1 MSEVQ
6 KNIIGRRTV
15 YRFIEKK
22 VQKSSLDNAF
32 EAARFAPSHKNTNPW
47 RFYVMGE
54 KTRNTLVPIVEE
66 LSRKKCID
74 NGLEISD
81 DVVERARNKIL
92 KIPVL
97 VAVTSQLSPDD
108 SFRQEEDYAAS
119 VCAIHNFVL
128 SLWEE
133 GIGSQWS
140 TGSITRHKIIYD
152 ALAISPEKERV
163 IGLLKVGYP
172 EKIPEPKKKALSEIR
187 FYLD

>member
-22 VQKSSLDNAF
+22 IKKETLDNAF

-54 KTRNTLVPIVEE
+54 KTRNILIPIVED

-74 NGLEISD
+74 NALEISAD
-81 DVVERARNKIL
+81 ILERARNKIL

-97 VAVTSQLSPDD
+97 VAVTSQLSPEDL
-108 SFRQEEDYAAS
+108 FRQEEDYAAS
-119 VCAIHNFVL
+119 VCAIHNFIL
-128 SLWEE
+128 SLWGE
-133 GIGSQWS
+133 GIGCQWS
-140 TGSITRHKIIYD
+140 TGSITRHKVIYD
-152 ALAISPEKERV
+152 ALGISKEKERV
-163 IGLLKVGYP
+163 IGLLKIGYP
-172 EKIPEPKKKALSEIR
+172 EKIPEPKKKELSEIR